1 MSKKPFWNSDKAL
14 SLSAILVSLC
24 TLIVFTYQTTLIR
37 KQQYMSV
44 YPHLD
49 LGHYYTLSV
58 NYKYVLSNSGLGP
71 ARILK
76 VEIEDHTG
84 KQYSGIDDYLFSKIP
99 ENDTVYFYNSD
110 IYPGRLIKAD
120 EELPLIGLLDQEMSE
135 PLGLPDASIY
145 MATRLVELLDED
157 SIFIN
162 IEYESIYEEKWRAS
176 NQFNVPTEL

>member
-1 MSKKPFWNSDKAL
+1 MSKKPFWNSEKAL

-84 KQYSGIDDYLFSKIP
+84 QQYPGIDDYLFAKIP

-120 EELPLIGLLDQEMSE
+120 EELPLIGLLSKEMSA
-135 PLGLPDASIY
+135 PLGIPEASIY
-145 MATRLVELLDED
+145 MASRLTELLSKD
-157 SIFIN
+157 SISIK
-162 IEYESIYEEKWRAS
+162 IEYESVYEEQWEAS
-176 NQFNVPTEL
+176 NQNAVPVKL